1 MKNNMYICSAKQ
13 LVIAFVAMLT
23 TYYLT
28 LWALFLLVGVA
39 KAILTV
45 SQKQGGNAL
54 FISVAQTL
62 N

>member
-1 MKNNMYICSAKQ
+1 MKNNMYICSAKP
-13 LVIAFVAMLT
+13 LASAFIALLT

-28 LWALFLLVGVA
+28 LWALFLLVGVVNA
-39 KAILTV
+39 MLTI

-54 FISVAQTL
+54 LFSVAKTL

>member
-1 MKNNMYICSAKQ
+1 MKNNMYICSAKS
-13 LVIAFVAMLT
+13 LASAFIALLA

-28 LWALFLLVGVA
+28 LWALFLLVGVVNA
-39 KAILTV
+39 MLTV

-54 FISVAQTL
+54 LFSVAQTL